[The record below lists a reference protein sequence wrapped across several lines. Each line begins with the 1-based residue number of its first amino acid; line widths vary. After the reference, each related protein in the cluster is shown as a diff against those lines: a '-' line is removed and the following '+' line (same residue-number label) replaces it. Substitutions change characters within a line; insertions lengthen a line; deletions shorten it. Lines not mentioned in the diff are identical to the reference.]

1 MSRKKAK
8 KKSSNDDAKD
18 IIKGAVGSAL
28 GAGLYKA
35 IEYILHM
42 LLKKQTQGGR
52 KSPLMANYNRLIDRL
67 QWTSTR

>member
-8 KKSSNDDAKD
+8 RKSSNDDARD

-35 IEYILHM
+35 VEYILHM
-42 LLKKQTQGGR
+42 LLK
-52 KSPLMANYNRLIDRL
+52 
-67 QWTSTR
+67 

>member
-18 IIKGAVGSAL
+18 IIKGAAGSAL

-35 IEYILHM
+35 VEYILHM
-42 LLKKQTQGGR
+42 LLK
-52 KSPLMANYNRLIDRL
+52 
-67 QWTSTR
+67 

>member
-18 IIKGAVGSAL
+18 IKGAVGSAL

-35 IEYILHM
+35 VEYILHVI
-42 LLKKQTQGGR
+42 LK
-52 KSPLMANYNRLIDRL
+52 
-67 QWTSTR
+67 

>member
-18 IIKGAVGSAL
+18 IIKGAVGSAS

-35 IEYILHM
+35 VEYILHM
-42 LLKKQTQGGR
+42 LLK
-52 KSPLMANYNRLIDRL
+52 
-67 QWTSTR
+67 

>member
-1 MSRKKAK
+1 MESRREKASRRWITEKTK

-35 IEYILHM
+35 VEYILHM
-42 LLKKQTQGGR
+42 LLK
-52 KSPLMANYNRLIDRL
+52 
-67 QWTSTR
+67 